1 MGVRLAAVPAPAAAP
16 RYELRVRRLALA
28 ASRYEIWQL
37 PASAT
42 PQLTAPLRVAGLR
55 GRNLELVEHRVLL
68 RLSRVGIRLA
78 AASGGGMR
86 RHPLGEDLALTLGLL
101 FRALAPMRSREA
113 MRAVADGI
121 EAMGARGGRLLARDG
136 DAPPASPTGLDRAP
150 GAAHRATA
158 AEVRRVAVKLE
169 AVEIRNFRAIEELEL
184 RLDPQLTVLHGENAR
199 GKTSVLRA
207 IAVGLG
213 AIPKR
218 LPGVSG
224 VDFSKSDR
232 RLDAGPASV
241 HLTAVGGGSWRR
253 RRGSGGQPAPGPGAS
268 RWLNEHLDRI
278 AAADREGTPLPL
290 PIVALYDTDRTALDV
305 PQRRRGFAREFPRY
319 GALQGALAARANFR
333 ELFQWFYFHENEEL
347 REQKERRD
355 FDYQL
360 PELRAVR
367 TAICSALSDVSEPR
381 IRLRPLR
388 FEVSL
393 KTADRAE
400 QLDLGRLSGGY
411 RAVLA
416 LVMDLARR
424 MAQGNPQYG
433 NPLQSE
439 AIVLIDEVDLHL
451 HPSWQ
456 QRILGDLTR
465 TFPNAQFIVSTHS
478 PQVLTTVKPE
488 QVVSLRLEDGR
499 LAARAPDW
507 GTWGAEAGDVLTV
520 VMGVKERPVNEFSET
535 LTRYRRLVAQGDGE
549 GEEAGRLRAM
559 LDGIAPGDP
568 ALARADLEIRQ
579 RKLFHTLANAR

>member
-1 MGVRLAAVPAPAAAP
+1 M
-16 RYELRVRRLALA
+16 
-28 ASRYEIWQL
+28 
-37 PASAT
+37 
-42 PQLTAPLRVAGLR
+42 
-55 GRNLELVEHRVLL
+55 
-68 RLSRVGIRLA
+68 
-78 AASGGGMR
+78 
-86 RHPLGEDLALTLGLL
+86 
-101 FRALAPMRSREA
+101 
-113 MRAVADGI
+113 
-121 EAMGARGGRLLARDG
+121 
-136 DAPPASPTGLDRAP
+136 
-150 GAAHRATA
+150 
-158 AEVRRVAVKLE
+158 
-169 AVEIRNFRAIEELEL
+169 
-184 RLDPQLTVLHGENAR
+184 
-199 GKTSVLRA
+199 
-207 IAVGLG
+207 
-213 AIPKR
+213 
-218 LPGVSG
+218 
-224 VDFSKSDR
+224 
-232 RLDAGPASV
+232 
-241 HLTAVGGGSWRR
+241 
-253 RRGSGGQPAPGPGAS
+253 
-268 RWLNEHLDRI
+268 
-278 AAADREGTPLPL
+278 
-290 PIVALYDTDRTALDV
+290 
-305 PQRRRGFAREFPRY
+305 
-319 GALQGALAARANFR
+319 
-333 ELFQWFYFHENEEL
+333 

-360 PELRAVR
+360 PELGAVR

-433 NPLQSE
+433 NPLESE

-507 GTWGAEAGDVLTV
+507 GTWGAEAGDVLAV
-520 VMGVKERPVNEFSET
+520 VMGVKERPVNEFSEM
-535 LTRYRRLVAQGDGE
+535 LTRYRGLVAQGNGE
-549 GEEAGRLRAM
+549 GEEARRLRAM

-568 ALARADLEIRQ
+568 ALARADLEIPATQAVPHARERAVKRIRPVSALTAGLADYLATAIAADWEGFGSHCSGASLRELRACLTRNQ
-579 RKLFHTLANAR
+579 HGLCAYCEIEVKPLPGQSQIEHVVPRSEPARGKAKALDITNLVACCLGGSKRKSGSSRRPHRSGLSCGQAKAELSDPDFVDPRTLPTAPSLLSVGYDGRLEADAAACQSAGWRPARIRRTVAVSNLNTERLRPGA